1 MRNIRNS
8 ILTGLAV
15 CLIGFLDWTTG
26 TEIFFSL
33 FYVLPLSW
41 LALQKDTSWLVLILN
56 SIFAAT
62 VWIIAGLILPQEYS
76 NLFVLNWDAI
86 FGLSSFIFIPFLLFF
101 LQKRQREQLIINN
114 TIKNYKDQFEKQ
126 KIALNE
132 KNSRLNELNQE
143 LEILAS
149 VASKTDNAVI
159 IMNNEAN
166 VEWVNESFERIYNIG
181 LNEFHEKYG
190 GNFFDFVSESDS
202 MNSIINQCIN
212 TRQTVI
218 FETSRTSA
226 GDKKLYYQTTLS
238 PIINADGNVEK
249 LIGVITDIS
258 KLKQAEINLLEQNK
272 IINNKNQQITES
284 IYYAENIQKAILPC
298 LAQLQDF
305 FNDVFIFFKPRD
317 IVSGDFYWFHETKEK
332 VFLAAVDGAGHGVPG
347 ALMSI
352 VGNSILNEIIIV
364 NKIYST
370 GEVLEELNKKLIS
383 TFPLNREQDVPDN
396 NEMDISLCCFDKTNK
411 TITIS
416 STRQKVYIIKN
427 HQMEI
432 IEGDNFSIGSM
443 RRKKG
448 DEPFKETLVEI
459 DQPLQLFISTDGFQ
473 NQLGG
478 NDRIKYNQPRFEEF
492 LYAIHNNNFG
502 HQFNSLHTEFTQWKG
517 ESPQTDDV
525 LLIGVYLEP

>member
-202 MNSIINQCIN
+202 MNSIINQ
-212 TRQTVI
+212 
-218 FETSRTSA
+218 
-226 GDKKLYYQTTLS
+226 
-238 PIINADGNVEK
+238 
-249 LIGVITDIS
+249 
-258 KLKQAEINLLEQNK
+258 
-272 IINNKNQQITES
+272 
-284 IYYAENIQKAILPC
+284 
-298 LAQLQDF
+298 
-305 FNDVFIFFKPRD
+305 
-317 IVSGDFYWFHETKEK
+317 
-332 VFLAAVDGAGHGVPG
+332 
-347 ALMSI
+347 
-352 VGNSILNEIIIV
+352 
-364 NKIYST
+364 
-370 GEVLEELNKKLIS
+370 
-383 TFPLNREQDVPDN
+383 
-396 NEMDISLCCFDKTNK
+396 
-411 TITIS
+411 
-416 STRQKVYIIKN
+416 
-427 HQMEI
+427 
-432 IEGDNFSIGSM
+432 FSIP
-443 RRKKG
+443 K
-448 DEPFKETLVEI
+448 
-459 DQPLQLFISTDGFQ
+459 LQSQ
-473 NQLGG
+473 Q
-478 NDRIKYNQPRFEEF
+478 F
-492 LYAIHNNNFG
+492 LQATRN
-502 HQFNSLHTEFTQWKG
+502 
-517 ESPQTDDV
+517 
-525 LLIGVYLEP
+525 